1 MDPNFR
7 QHRTNSHKIGNV
19 NPFIKYVSIYSCS
32 SEFPQHGILKTQIVA
47 ESLLIASEKFSIP
60 NERDSVRHER
70 LEA

>member
-19 NPFIKYVSIYSCS
+19 NPFIKCIHIYSYS
-32 SEFPQHGILKTQIVA
+32 SEFPQHGIVA

>member
-19 NPFIKYVSIYSCS
+19 NPFIKCIHIYSYS
-32 SEFPQHGILKTQIVA
+32 SEFPQHGIVA

-60 NERDSVRHER
+60 NERDSVSHER